1 MSKSYVAVLGSD
13 QKNSFIDWV
22 SNSIYAHEVKVQI
35 DPVENAQLHMFTVL
49 LFLPE
54 SIELELENWCDYFR
68 PV

>member
-22 SNSIYAHEVKVQI
+22 SNSIYAHEAKVQI
-35 DPVENAQLHMFTVL
+35 DPVENSQLHMFKVKL
-49 LFLPE
+49 SVPE
-54 SIELELENWCDYFR
+54 STQPELENWCDYFR